1 MKFLKR
7 LIIGLVGL
15 VVLLAVV
22 VVAVLNFVD
31 LNDYKDRIETVAKDQ
46 TGRDLSITGDVNLSY
61 FPWVGITLGEIELA
75 NAEGFEGAPFASIDN
90 ADVKI
95 EVLPLIRKVVNVKTV
110 QLRGLQM
117 DLQRAADGTTNWD
130 DLANREP
137 ATTSTTENDTTTEV
151 EGDPAAIAALAVGG
165 IEITDALISWQ
176 DDQAGVD
183 AKLSEFNLTTGA
195 IELAK
200 PFELTTDFKVNS
212 DSSGVAASVNGG
224 GEVMLDLEQQ
234 RYSLANFTLNTDAV
248 GDVLPGGKLDVAF
261 GSSLL
266 ADLTAQ
272 TVDAT
277 DISLKVLGLSLTG
290 KASVTGL
297 DTEPQ
302 VSANLASDTFNLKT
316 VFEKLGI
323 EAPVTADENAM
334 SAASLSLSLAA
345 TPAAA
350 SLKDLTIKLDETT
363 FTGTAELPNLAA
375 AMPPARFKFGVDKIN
390 LDRYLP
396 PTSDAPAETAG
407 STETTTAESAEDTP
421 IELPMDLLRQLDVAG
436 TFSVGE
442 LVIMNLTTRDIEVP
456 LNAAGGVIALENI
469 AAKLYD
475 GTLSSTMQLNAK
487 NDTPAYSFLAA
498 LTKVESDPLLADL
511 RQADSPM
518 SGNANFNA
526 NLTTQGNSVNGLRS
540 GLNGNFDAAFL
551 DGSVNGVNIG
561 YQLRRAKA
569 AIKGQK
575 LSDDAKQ
582 VKTDFSSLSVSG
594 TITDGVVKTDD
605 LDMRSPLLRLSGAGM
620 VDLPQEYLDY
630 TPSILVTG
638 SAEGQGGKDLE
649 ELAGIQL
656 DVPLKGKFDELSADF
671 TGVLLAGLKDNI
683 TGAAKA
689 KAKAAADKLKAEA
702 KAKLNAEK
710 AKAQEQLNAKKA
722 EAQKKAQAELAAKKE
737 QAQKAAQEKAASA
750 AEKAKSK
757 LKSGLGNLLK

>member
-1 MKFLKR
+1 MKLLKR
-7 LIIGLVGL
+7 LIFGLLGL

-22 VVAVLNFVD
+22 VVVVLNFVD
-31 LNDYKDRIETVAKDQ
+31 LNDYKDRIENVAKTQ
-46 TGRDLSITGDVNLSY
+46 TGRDLSITGDLNLSY

-75 NAEGFEGAPFASIDN
+75 NAEGFEGAPFARIEN

-95 EVLPLIRKVVNVKTV
+95 EVLPLLRKVVNVKTV

-117 DLQRAADGTTNWD
+117 DLQVAADGTTNWD

-137 ATTSTTENDTTTEV
+137 VTTSTTEDDTTTEV

-176 DDQAGVD
+176 DDQTGVD
-183 AKLSEFNLTTGA
+183 AKLSEFNLTTDA

-200 PFELTTDFKVNS
+200 PFTLNTDFKVNS
-212 DSSGVAASVNGG
+212 DSSGVAATVDGS
-224 GEVMLDLEQQ
+224 GEVTLDLEQQ
-234 RYSLANFTLNTDAV
+234 RYSLANFTLNTDAT
-248 GDVLPGGKLDVAF
+248 GDVLPGGKLDLSF
-261 GSSLL
+261 GSSII
-266 ADLTAQ
+266 ADLMAQ
-272 TVDAT
+272 TVNAD
-277 DISLKVLGLSLTG
+277 DISLKVLGLALTG

-323 EAPVTADENAM
+323 EAPLTADENAM
-334 SAASLSLSLAA
+334 SAASLSLALAA
-345 TPAAA
+345 NPGAA
-350 SLKDLTIKLDETT
+350 SLNDLTIKLDDTT
-363 FTGTAELPNLAA
+363 FTGSAELPNLAA
-375 AMPPARFKFGVDKIN
+375 AMPPVRFKFGVDAID

-396 PTSDAPAETAG
+396 PAPDAPAEEASA
-407 STETTTAESAEDTP
+407 STEGTATPAEDTP

-442 LVIMNLTTRDIEVP
+442 LKVMNLITRNIEVP
-456 LNAAGGVIALENI
+456 LNASGGLIALENI
-469 AAKLYD
+469 AASLYD
-475 GTLSSTMQLNAK
+475 GTLSSTMTLNAK
-487 NDTPAYSFLAA
+487 NDVPVYSFLAA

-511 RQADSPM
+511 READSPLT
-518 SGNANFNA
+518 GNANFNA
-526 NLTTQGNSVNGLRS
+526 NLTTQGNSVNGLTS

-551 DGSVNGVNIG
+551 DGSINGINIG

-575 LSDDAKQ
+575 LSEDDKQ
-582 VKTDFSSLSVSG
+582 IKTDFSSLSVSAS
-594 TITDGVVKTDD
+594 IENGVVTSDD
-605 LDMRSPLLRLSGAGM
+605 LDMRSPLLRLSGAGV
-620 VDLPQEYLDY
+620 VDLPAEYLDY
-630 TPSILVTG
+630 TPSVLVTG

-649 ELAGIQL
+649 ELKGIQL
-656 DVPLKGKFDELSADF
+656 DVPIKGKFDELSADF

-689 KAKAAADKLKAEA
+689 KAKAAAEQLKAEA
-702 KAKLNAEK
+702 QAKLDAEK

-722 EAQKKAQAELAAKKE
+722 EAKQKAEAELAKKKDEAK
-737 QAQKAAQEKAASA
+737 AKAASA
-750 AEKAKSK
+750 AEKAKDK
-757 LKSGLGNLLK
+757 IKSGLGGLLK

>member
-7 LIIGLVGL
+7 LVLGLVGL
-15 VVLLAVV
+15 IVLLAVV
-22 VVAVLNFVD
+22 VVVVLNFVD
-31 LNDYKDRIETVAKDQ
+31 LNDYKDRIENITKTQ
-46 TGRDLSITGDVNLSY
+46 TGRDLAITGDLNLSY
-61 FPWVGITLGEIELA
+61 FPWVGISLGELELA
-75 NAEGFEGAPFASIDN
+75 NAEGFEGAPFARIEN
-90 ADVKI
+90 ANVKI
-95 EVLPLIRKVVNVKTV
+95 EVLPLLRKVVNVKTV
-110 QLRGLQM
+110 ELRGLQM

-130 DLANREP
+130 DLANGEP

-165 IEITDALISWQ
+165 IEISDALISWQ

-200 PFELTTDFKVNS
+200 PFALTTDFKVNS
-212 DSSGVAASVNGG
+212 DSSGVAATVKGAG
-224 GEVMLDLEQQ
+224 DVTLDLDQQ
-234 RYSLANFTLNTDAV
+234 RYSLANFTLETDAA
-248 GDVLPGGKLDVAF
+248 GDILPGGKLDLSF
-261 GSSLL
+261 GSSVV

-277 DISLKVLGLSLTG
+277 DISLKVLGLALSG
-290 KASVTGL
+290 KAAVTGL

-345 TPAAA
+345 SPAAA
-350 SLKDLTIKLDETT
+350 TLNDLTIKLDDTT
-363 FTGTAELPNLAA
+363 FTGSAELPNLAA
-375 AMPPARFKFGVDKIN
+375 AMPPARFKFGVDAIN

-396 PTSDAPAETAG
+396 PTSDAPAEETA
-407 STETTTAESAEDTP
+407 TAETQDSAPAEDIP
-421 IELPMDLLRQLDVAG
+421 IELPLDLLRQLDVAG

-442 LVIMNLTTRDIEVP
+442 LTIMNLTTRNIEVP

-469 AAKLYD
+469 AASLYD
-475 GTLSSTMQLNAK
+475 GTLSSTMSLNAQ
-487 NDTPAYSFLAA
+487 NDTPAYAFLAA

-511 RQADSPM
+511 RQADSPLT
-518 SGNANFNA
+518 GNANFNA
-526 NLTTQGNSVNGLRS
+526 DITTQGNSVNGLKS
-540 GLNGNFDAAFL
+540 GLNGSFDAAFL
-551 DGSVNGVNIG
+551 DGSINGINIG

-569 AIKGQK
+569 AIKGQS

-594 TITDGVVKTDD
+594 SIKDGVISTDD
-605 LDMRSPLLRLSGAGM
+605 LDMRSPLLRLSGAGV

-630 TPSILVTG
+630 TPSVLVTG
-638 SAEGQGGKDLE
+638 SVEGQGGKDLE
-649 ELAGIQL
+649 ELKGVQL
-656 DVPLKGKFDELSADF
+656 DVPIKGKFDELSADF

-689 KAKAAADKLKAEA
+689 KAKAAAEKVKAEA
-702 KAKLNAEK
+702 KAKLDAEK
-710 AKAQEQLNAKKA
+710 AKAQERLNA
-722 EAQKKAQAELAAKKE
+722 
-737 QAQKAAQEKAASA
+737 EKAAA
-750 AEKAKSK
+750 KEKA
-757 LKSGLGNLLK
+757 